1 MEEKTLSSSTYLPS
15 LLSICLTELV
25 MGMPSLRQKLH
36 ACMDDIKAEAKRQ
49 EGAEIVRDNS
59 RV

>member
-1 MEEKTLSSSTYLPS
+1 
-15 LLSICLTELV
+15 

-36 ACMDDIKAEAKRQ
+36 ACMDDIKAGAKRQ